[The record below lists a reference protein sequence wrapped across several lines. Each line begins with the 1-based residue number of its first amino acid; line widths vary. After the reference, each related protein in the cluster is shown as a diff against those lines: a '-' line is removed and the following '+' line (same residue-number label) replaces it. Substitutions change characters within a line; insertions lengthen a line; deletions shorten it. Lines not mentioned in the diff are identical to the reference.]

1 MLLSEVE
8 YVWIEYVENWDDL
21 FDYFEVG
28 GWDEIRDYVKDVF
41 DEEDDWVRFEKD
53 IVDVDMGVER
63 CVWCEGWIDGMC
75 FDDVVEEDIEVY

>member
-8 YVWIEYVENWDDL
+8 YVWIEYVENWHDL

-53 IVDVDMGVER
+53 IVDVDMGVDR
-63 CVWCEGWIDGMC
+63 FVSCEASIDGMC
-75 FDDVVEEDIEVY
+75 FDDEVEEDIEVY